1 VIVCQKCNASLSDGT
16 SFCTSCGT
24 KLGNSAVAGS
34 PSAECAVCHAVIAPG
49 LRFCTAC
56 GAPVNAPAATSW
68 ASVTA
73 PVGAP
78 INAAAPSNVSFS
90 APISAVEVPPL
101 GSPAASN
108 AATFTPVNPAL
119 ASGTGFDPAIVVAN
133 GAPAFTPVNN
143 LANGGATSAPKQGSP
158 LLKIAVAGFIVL
170 VLLIGGS
177 VAGVMYLVHRAKQ
190 KAAEIESEYGIEK
203 ALKRLDDA
211 AAAQNAKGS
220 GSSHGSNHA
229 VERSGGGTSP
239 AASPLPDVKP
249 APVVPAVASGNQ
261 AHDWALQYERTEGS
275 AEADL
280 VVRAGDINNLGF
292 GWPPGFDPFSGKST
306 PNHSYPWKTPDGVAD
321 GTDRIMVGTSVDP
334 HRESGAGDGYSSV
347 LNNCNPFGTPGTPCQ
362 GRQDSMPRPIS
373 LPVGALPAKIDAVLV
388 QIFVDD
394 FQAPVWHSHF
404 QVSVNGTRIP
414 NFEDSINA
422 LDQTGPVG
430 KLISLRLL
438 PEYWPLLQSGTV
450 KLLID
455 DPTTHMR
462 DGYAVDFV
470 RILVNPHTFKYQ
482 VSLDV
487 RVLDADTHNPIAGAA
502 VTAALQ
508 SAQTDKLGKC
518 ELRGLPA
525 GLVIAGAGF
534 PGYDENSVQVDL
546 EAGQTGTTDVLLHR
560 HKEDTA
566 ALEKAIAQTGT
577 ATLYGIHFDT
587 GSSKLRPD
595 SMSALQ
601 AVLDLINHQPGAN
614 WVIAGHTDNQG
625 SDATNM
631 PLSQARA
638 ASVIAWLSAHGV
650 DSSHLQ
656 PRGFGASRPVADN
669 ATTNGRALNR
679 RVELSLGGS
688 NSPR

>member
-1 VIVCQKCNASLSDGT
+1 M
-16 SFCTSCGT
+16 
-24 KLGNSAVAGS
+24 
-34 PSAECAVCHAVIAPG
+34 
-49 LRFCTAC
+49 
-56 GAPVNAPAATSW
+56 
-68 ASVTA
+68 
-73 PVGAP
+73 
-78 INAAAPSNVSFS
+78 
-90 APISAVEVPPL
+90 
-101 GSPAASN
+101 
-108 AATFTPVNPAL
+108 
-119 ASGTGFDPAIVVAN
+119 
-133 GAPAFTPVNN
+133 
-143 LANGGATSAPKQGSP
+143 
-158 LLKIAVAGFIVL
+158 
-170 VLLIGGS
+170 
-177 VAGVMYLVHRAKQ
+177 AGVMYLVHRAKQ
-190 KAAEIESEYGIEK
+190 KAAEIESEYGMQK
-203 ALKRLDDA
+203 ALKRLEDA

-220 GSSHGSNHA
+220 VPSHASSHAVGGSS
-229 VERSGGGTSP
+229 GGTSP
-239 AASPLPDVKP
+239 GAALRPDAKP
-249 APVVPAVASGNQ
+249 AAVVPAVASGSQ

-275 AEADL
+275 TEADL

-292 GWPPGFDPFSGKST
+292 GWPLGFDPFSGKST
-306 PNHSYPWKTPDGVAD
+306 PPHSYPWKTPDGVAD
-321 GTDRIMVGTSVDP
+321 GTDRIMIGTSVDP
-334 HRESGAGDGYSSV
+334 YRESGAGDGYSSV
-347 LNNCNPFGTPGTPCQ
+347 LNNCSPFGAPGTPCQ

-373 LPVGALPAKIDAVLV
+373 LPVGALPGKIDAVLV

-404 QVSVNGTRIP
+404 QFSLNGTRIP
-414 NFEDSINA
+414 SFEDAINA
-422 LDQTGPVG
+422 LDQTGPIG

-455 DPTTHMR
+455 DPTTRMR

-482 VSLDV
+482 VSLDA
-487 RVLDADTHNPIAGAA
+487 RVVDADTHNPIAGAT

-518 ELRGLPA
+518 QMKGLPA
-525 GLVIAGAGF
+525 GLVIAGASF

-546 EAGQTGTTDVLLHR
+546 EAGQAGATEIPLHR

-566 ALEKAIAQTGT
+566 ALEKSIAQTGT

-595 SMSALQ
+595 SMPALQ
-601 AVLDLINHQPGAN
+601 AVLDLIKRQPGAN
-614 WVIAGHTDNQG
+614 WVIAGHTDNEG
-625 SDATNM
+625 SDATNI

-650 DSSHLQ
+650 DASHLQ

-679 RVELSLGGS
+679 RVELSFGES